1 MEKYIYDESNG
12 LWYERD
18 GDYYIPCLKLPE
30 INIGIWGERY
40 LTYIR
45 EHKKLLH
52 TKLMINGTLYTHLA
66 EINQQ
71 AEDMFSELV
80 NQMKIREGITE
91 HLKAQNQ
98 MEWVRRMNNIRQRA
112 NEIIYKGLIYAWVA
126 LFLKKHLNPLLA

>member
-1 MEKYIYDESNG
+1 MEQYIYDESNG

-30 INIGIWGERY
+30 TNIGIWGERY

-52 TKLMINGTLYTHLA
+52 TKLMISGTLYTHLA
-66 EINQQ
+66 EINTQ
-71 AEDMFSELV
+71 AEEMFSKLV

-91 HLKAQNQ
+91 QLKAENQ
-98 MEWVRRMNNIRQRA
+98 LEWVRRMNNIRSRA
-112 NEIIYKGLIYAWVA
+112 NEIIYNELIYT
-126 LFLKKHLNPLLA
+126 

>member
-18 GDYYIPCLKLPE
+18 GDYYIPCLKLLE
-30 INIGIWGERY
+30 ANIGIWGERY

-45 EHKKLLH
+45 GHKKLLH

-80 NQMKIREGITE
+80 NQMKAREDITE
-91 HLKAQNQ
+91 QLKAENQ
-98 MEWVRRMNNIRQRA
+98 LEWVRRMNNIRSRA
-112 NEIIYKGLIYAWVA
+112 NEIIYNELIYA
-126 LFLKKHLNPLLA
+126 

>member
-1 MEKYIYDESNG
+1 MEQYIYDESNG

-40 LTYIR
+40 LNYIR

-52 TKLMINGTLYTHLA
+52 TKLVVNGTLYTHLA

-71 AEDMFSELV
+71 AEEMFSELV
-80 NQMKIREGITE
+80 NQMKISEGITE
-91 HLKAQNQ
+91 QLKAENQ
-98 MEWVRRMNNIRQRA
+98 MEWVRRMNNIRNRA
-112 NEIIYKGLIYAWVA
+112 IEIFNQELIYI
-126 LFLKKHLNPLLA
+126 

>member
-1 MEKYIYDESNG
+1 MEQYIYDKTNG

-30 INIGIWGERY
+30 TNIGIWGERY

-66 EINQQ
+66 EINRQ
-71 AEDMFSELV
+71 AEDMFFELV
-80 NQMKIREGITE
+80 NQMKAREGITE
-91 HLKAQNQ
+91 QLKADNQ
-98 MEWVRRMNNIRQRA
+98 LEWVRRMKNIRSRA
-112 NEIIYKGLIYAWVA
+112 NEIIYNELI
-126 LFLKKHLNPLLA
+126 FT

>member
-1 MEKYIYDESNG
+1 MEQYIYDESNG
-12 LWYERD
+12 LWYERE
-18 GDYYIPCLKLPE
+18 GDYYIPCLRLPE

-66 EINQQ
+66 EINKQ

-80 NQMKIREGITE
+80 NQMKTREGITE
-91 HLKAQNQ
+91 QLKAENQ
-98 MEWVRRMNNIRQRA
+98 LEWVRRINNIRSRA
-112 NEIIYKGLIYAWVA
+112 NEIIYNELICT
-126 LFLKKHLNPLLA
+126 